1 MRKRWLL
8 LLIGVGI
15 LGVGGYA
22 GYTYSINVIADKL
35 STQLLAEADTNQQ
48 LFEQI
53 ELPTL
58 PQTPEETSFQDKSAA
73 ANPSTA
79 DKLSSQSPSS
89 DSKPDLKGDE
99 PSKEQALAAHE
110 ETTPN
115 ASTEKQST
123 KQSALSFSS
132 KQEAVKFAM
141 SRFSAAELNKLRQMA
156 SGGLTSDEKAELKK
170 IAYSKFTDAEIS
182 AVQKVVTTK

>member
-1 MRKRWLL
+1 MRKRWLV
-8 LLIGVGI
+8 LLIGVGV
-15 LGVGGYA
+15 LGIGGYA

-58 PQTPEETSFQDKSAA
+58 PQTPEETSLQDKSAA
-73 ANPSTA
+73 ASPNTA

-89 DSKPDLKGDE
+89 DSRSDLKGEE
-99 PSKEQALAAHE
+99 PSKEQASASD
-110 ETTPN
+110 ETTHN
-115 ASTEKQST
+115 ASTEKKSN

-156 SGGLTSDEKAELKK
+156 SGGLTSEEKAELKK
-170 IAYSKFTDAEIS
+170 IAYSKFTDAEIA